1 MLNKLKTFLI
11 FWSTQ
16 ALSQLGSSMTSFALT
31 IWLYEETGS
40 ALQSSLLL
48 ICSYAPYVII
58 SIFAGALSDKWN
70 KKKTMLVCDGIAALM
85 TLIVLIL
92 IINNSL
98 RPWHMYLINIIEGFM
113 NSFQGPASETTM
125 SLITPQEYYQ
135 KTSGLKSFSRSLIT
149 ILNPVLSTALYSLFG
164 MKIICVIDL
173 CSFLIAFIA
182 LLFIDTKEKI
192 VESDNSEITELIK
205 SGFNYLKDNRLI
217 LDIIIF
223 MSGINFVA
231 SAFDSVI
238 TPLVLSKTN
247 SETILGFVSSSS
259 GIAML
264 VGSFIATLMKEPKNK
279 AMVVYWMIFFSML
292 LENFVIA
299 FSNMPIMWCF
309 GQVLGWLPIPIF
321 STSYEVLFKNTIPIE
336 MQGRVYSFRNCLQFF
351 TIPLGYFAGGLMVD
365 LFEPLMASV
374 NSELLNRL
382 FGYGLGSGAA
392 LAMFVLG
399 VLGVV
404 WCIPF
409 FGKLDDNR
417 LKED

>member
-1 MLNKLKTFLI
+1 MIKQLKTFLL

-40 ALQSSLLL
+40 ALKSSLLM
-48 ICSYAPYVII
+48 ICSYAPYVVI

-70 KKKTMLVCDGIAALM
+70 KKKTMLICDSLAALM

-92 IINNSL
+92 LINNSL
-98 RPWHMYLINIIEGFM
+98 RPWHIYLINIVEGFM

-125 SLITPQEYYQ
+125 SLITPKEYYQ

-173 CSFLIAFIA
+173 ISFLIAFVS
-182 LLFIDTKEKI
+182 LLFIDTKEEKN
-192 VESDNSEITELIK
+192 ESISEDIMGLIQD
-205 SGFNYLKDNRLI
+205 GFNYLKDNRLI

-231 SAFDSVI
+231 SAFDSAI

-247 SETILGFVSSSS
+247 SETILGIVNSSS

-279 AMVVYWMIFFSML
+279 AITIYWMIFISML
-292 LENFVIA
+292 LENFIIA
-299 FSNMPIMWCF
+299 LSNNPIMWCF

-351 TIPLGYFAGGLMVD
+351 TIPIGYFVGGLMVD
-365 LFEPLMASV
+365 LFEPLM
-374 NSELLNRL
+374 NSLNNNVLSSL

-399 VLGVV
+399 ILGVV

-417 LKED
+417 LKEQ